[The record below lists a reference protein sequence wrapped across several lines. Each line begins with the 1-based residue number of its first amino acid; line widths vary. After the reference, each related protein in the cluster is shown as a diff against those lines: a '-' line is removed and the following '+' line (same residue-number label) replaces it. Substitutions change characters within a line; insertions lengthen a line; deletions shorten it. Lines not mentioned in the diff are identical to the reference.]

1 LEAAPLMEGF
11 FLGDFH
17 VDFAG
22 QIANNFLVSADIIS
36 AMQDMTADAPLQPR
50 VDVLALRLED
60 TILRGEMRPGERLNE
75 LALSRRLGT
84 SRAALREAV
93 RRLEQMGLVAV
104 VPNRGVVVREVSV
117 KDALDLYDLRAAIF
131 GMAARLAARRA
142 SPAALA
148 ALRETNARMRA
159 DAAMA
164 DFPAYY
170 ARNLDFHAALLL
182 ASGNAP
188 LAQAYANAVKSLHL
202 FRRRALLQPVQ
213 LDLSL
218 GEHDAI
224 LGAIEAHDAASA
236 AEAAEAH
243 ILLGRDRMLDTL
255 DRGAQP

>member
-1 LEAAPLMEGF
+1 M
-11 FLGDFH
+11 
-17 VDFAG
+17 
-22 QIANNFLVSADIIS
+22 SADILP
-36 AMQDMTADAPLQPR
+36 ATEETTAALAPQPR
-50 VDVLALRLED
+50 VDVLALGLED
-60 TILRGEMRPGERLNE
+60 TILRGELRPGERLNE

-117 KDALDLYDLRAAIF
+117 KDALDLYDLRAALF

-142 SPAALA
+142 APAALA
-148 ALRETNARMRA
+148 ALRELNARMRA
-159 DAAMA
+159 DAAAA
-164 DFPAYY
+164 DFAAYY
-170 ARNLDFHAALLL
+170 ACNLDFHAALLV

-202 FRRRALLQPVQ
+202 FRRRALLHPVQ

-224 LGAIEAHDAASA
+224 LRAIEAHDATA
-236 AEAAEAH
+236 AAAAAEAH

>member
-1 LEAAPLMEGF
+1 M
-11 FLGDFH
+11 
-17 VDFAG
+17 
-22 QIANNFLVSADIIS
+22 S
-36 AMQDMTADAPLQPR
+36 AMGETIVVPPRQAR

-60 TILRGEMRPGERLNE
+60 TILRGELRPGERLNE

-117 KDALDLYDLRAAIF
+117 KDALDLYDLRAALF

-142 SPAALA
+142 APAALA
-148 ALRETNARMRA
+148 ALRGLNARMRE
-159 DAAMA
+159 DAGAERFA
-164 DFPAYY
+164 EYY
-170 ARNLDFHAALLL
+170 ARNLDFHAALLA

-202 FRRRALLQPVQ
+202 FRRRALLNPVQ

-218 GEHDAI
+218 GEHDTM
-224 LGAIEAHDAASA
+224 LGAIEAHDAAA
-236 AEAAEAH
+236 AAAAAEAH

-255 DRGAQP
+255 DRGAPP

>member
-1 LEAAPLMEGF
+1 MG
-11 FLGDFH
+11 
-17 VDFAG
+17 AG
-22 QIANNFLVSADIIS
+22 IIS
-36 AMQDMTADAPLQPR
+36 AIEETTSDAPPQPR

-75 LALSRRLGT
+75 LALSRQLGT

-117 KDALDLYDLRAAIF
+117 KDALDLYDLRAALF

-142 SPAALA
+142 APAALA
-148 ALRETNARMRA
+148 ALREMNAGMRA
-159 DAAMA
+159 DAAA
-164 DFPAYY
+164 ANFTAYY
-170 ARNLDFHAALLL
+170 ARNLDFHAALLT

-188 LAQAYANAVKSLHL
+188 LAQSYANAMKSLHL
-202 FRRRALLQPVQ
+202 FRRRALLNQVQ

-224 LGAIEAHDAASA
+224 LGAIEAHDAAA
-236 AEAAEAH
+236 ATMAAEAH